1 MISNNGLWLEIAVLS
16 QGFHQMQI
24 SDTGSTLELKHIRLI
39 RNALYNELR
48 HCSDLRDEVQ
58 KTQKHFETHRGTAI
72 GSLSQC
78 ISDLDLQVYETQYV
92 YDYLDSVLHT
102 CFETAKQKEVAQ

>member
-1 MISNNGLWLEIAVLS
+1 MAEIAILS
-16 QGFHQMQI
+16 QKVFQMQI
-24 SDTGSTLELKHIRLI
+24 ANTGSTLELKHIKLM

-72 GSLSQC
+72 SSLSQC

-102 CFETAKQKEVAQ
+102 CLETAKETEVTK

>member
-1 MISNNGLWLEIAVLS
+1 
-16 QGFHQMQI
+16 MQI
-24 SDTGSTLELKHIRLI
+24 SDTGSTLESKHIRLI

-58 KTQKHFETHRGTAI
+58 KTQKHFETHRGTAT

-102 CFETAKQKEVAQ
+102 CLETAKQKEVAQ